1 MKRMTILVAIVALF
15 TSMATIAVADDHVET
30 DAAAEVSEPEDF
42 NEAEVQKLDVLAG
55 FLRADFYVGEETME
69 DNQEAAVDQIIGLR
83 TGDYA
88 TGWGAIFK
96 LLQLAK
102 ASETSLD
109 KLLEEIAEDGGG
121 WAFGR
126 RFRDIADPAEPADD
140 APKNFGQLKKQEREE
155 NGSHGKK
162 PKRP

>member
-1 MKRMTILVAIVALF
+1 MKRLTILIATVALF
-15 TSMATIAVADDHVET
+15 ASMATIAFADDHVET
-30 DAAAEVSEPEDF
+30 DAEAEVSEPEDF
-42 NEAEVQKLDVLAG
+42 NEAEVQKLDALAG
-55 FLRADFYVGEETME
+55 FLRADFYVGEKLME

-83 TGDYA
+83 TGEYA

-102 ASETSLD
+102 ASERSLD
-109 KLLEEIAEDGGG
+109 ELMKEIAEDGGG

-126 RFRDIADPAEPADD
+126 RFKDIPDPAEPADD
-140 APKNFGQLKKQEREE
+140 APRNFGQLKKQEREE